1 MNPVLQ
7 KIELTFEEATQVAN
21 KLGQFSGGL
30 VYEELHLIVSKLK
43 SSALESLNNSAP
55 SAVAA
60 AATPLVDSTAAAFEQ
75 IADNAV
81 VSIGLDTA
89 PAPVAAMPINAP
101 IPAVETVEEMPTAAD
116 ILHPTLEAAA
126 AAPVAVDPEPV
137 AVAPAMNIP
146 G

>member
-21 KLGQFSGGL
+21 KLGQFAGGL

-43 SSALESLNNSAP
+43 SSALESLNNTAP
-55 SAVAA
+55 VAA
-60 AATPLVDSTAAAFEQ
+60 AVVSPLADSTSADVEQ

-81 VSIGLDTA
+81 ASIVLAAA
-89 PAPVAAMPINAP
+89 PSPTP
-101 IPAVETVEEMPTAAD
+101 IPAVET
-116 ILHPTLEAAA
+116 LEAATT
-126 AAPVAVDPEPV
+126 APVAVAPV
-137 AVAPAMNIP
+137 DVSPVDVAPAMNIP